1 MPRPRSAIAGA
12 LHRADAIGALLAA
25 LLTGWIVIAWTA
37 SGGSPGGM
45 TSLVAG
51 AAAVFAAGRV
61 IGTRWP
67 RAGVVIIVLV
77 GGVLAAWAA
86 GDILRDRPL
95 GRPFG
100 YDNATAAFFVQVA
113 AAGGMLTVRSRGSL
127 AIAGMAILTGSF
139 ALVPFLVG
147 SLAAEIL
154 VVAVLVVGMLGWFGR
169 QRSKLVV
176 VLIAVVFGSVL
187 VATVVL
193 GATYSAQGNQPPG
206 VLRDA
211 LSERRLALWHDGL
224 QLIHRHPLF
233 GVGISRFDDVS
244 EVARADPD
252 TRLAHNEYLQVA
264 AEAGIV
270 GGVLVAALSAW
281 VILRTAAEAPGE
293 RRTWALI
300 ASAACG
306 ALAIHASVDYV
317 MHTAAVPLTAAYLS
331 GIASAGGREVD
342 GTDR

>member
-1 MPRPRSAIAGA
+1 MWRRTDALGA
-12 LHRADAIGALLAA
+12 VLAVLLI
-25 LLTGWIVIAWTA
+25 GWILVA
-37 SGGSPGGM
+37 SSAAGGSPRGM
-45 TSLVAG
+45 TLLVVG
-51 AAAVFAAGRV
+51 AAATFVAGRV
-61 IGTRWP
+61 FGLRWP
-67 RAGVVIIVLV
+67 RAAVLIVILV
-77 GGVLAAWAA
+77 ATALGAWAA
-86 GDILRDRPL
+86 EDILRDRPL

-100 YDNATAAFFVQVA
+100 YDNATAAFFVEAA
-113 AAGGMLTVRSRGSL
+113 AAGWMLTLRARRTL
-127 AIAGMAILTGSF
+127 AIAPIAILTGAF

-154 VVAVLVVGMLGWFGR
+154 VVAVLGIGAIGWFGR
-169 QRSKLVV
+169 PRTGLVV
-176 VLIAVVFGSVL
+176 GL
-187 VATVVL
+187 VAIAFAAVLSATIAL
-193 GATYSAQGNQPPG
+193 GATYQPAGIQPSG
-206 VLRDA
+206 QLIDA

-264 AEAGIV
+264 AEAGVV
-270 GGVLVAALSAW
+270 GGVLLAALSAW
-281 VILRTAAEAPGE
+281 AILRTGSEASGK

-331 GIASAGGREVD
+331 GIASAGGREAD